1 MNIKGGT
8 RLDAEMVDPNN
19 IEPGLNKYA
28 EFSNNK
34 RENKSNNL
42 VFACDFK
49 LNMDVH
55 FHLTEGNG
63 MVLLKNIVVI
73 GL

>member
-28 EFSNNK
+28 KFSNNK
-34 RENKSNNL
+34 RENKSNNG
-42 VFACDFK
+42 VSACEFK
-49 LNMDVH
+49 LDMDMH
-55 FHLTEGNG
+55 FELDMEGPG
-63 MVLLKNIVVI
+63 MVLLKT
-73 GL
+73 